1 MQGRAQK
8 KVPGGKLVKVTV
20 DYSPEKIIGVQILG
34 DFFLHPEEGI
44 ERLENSVGGIPL
56 PTTQDIL
63 ATILKKTLRSQS
75 MELLGA
81 HPLDIAE
88 AIMEAMV
95 RE

>member
-8 KVPGGKLVKVTV
+8 KVAGGKLVKVWVEYT
-20 DYSPEKIIGVQILG
+20 PGKILNVQILG

-44 ERLENSVGGIPL
+44 ERLEKSVVGVSL
-56 PTTQDIL
+56 PTTQDTL
-63 ATILKKTLRSQS
+63 ATILKKTLRNQR

-81 HPLDIAE
+81 HPPDIAE

-95 RE
+95 HG